1 MGRIAVALP
10 ALLILLASC
19 SSEPDASEA
28 TSGVNAMLDKQVEAW
43 NNGRLDDY
51 LSAYAKSDSTRFAA
65 GRVVTIGFESIR
77 QRMKASYPDA
87 SSMGTLRVID
97 VDTDGLTED
106 KAVVFGKWML
116 YREADRPWGL
126 FTLLVV
132 KTEEGWKILHDHT
145 SSSEN

>member
-87 SSMGTLRVID
+87 SSMGTLRFID
-97 VDTDGLTED
+97 VDTDVLTED
-106 KAVVFGKWML
+106 KAVGFGKWMR